1 MSQQYT
7 SKVMITIPNTLK
19 ENISDLLAVHA
30 TENEPNNIIVDKV
43 VMELIEQNLIE
54 QSFVDL
60 LNDNDDDEV
69 NNNIIDIVEAYVE
82 KQLLALN
89 QDEDDKELASIEAQD
104 VALRLVKSLEV
115 IEDDLEDEQDWDDD
129 EGDEEFRDAEEDEWR
144 NDFRGRGFS
153 KFQLEDEENFDLDL
167 DDEHEF

>member
-1 MSQQYT
+1 
-7 SKVMITIPNTLK
+7 MITIPNTLK
-19 ENISDLLAVHA
+19 ENINDLLAIHA
-30 TENEPNNIIVDKV
+30 TENEPNNVIVDKV

-60 LNDNDDDEV
+60 VHNNDNDEV

-82 KQLLALN
+82 KQLLAFN
-89 QDEDDKELASIEAQD
+89 QDEDDKEIANIEAQD

-115 IEDDLEDEQDWDDD
+115 IEEELEDEQDWSED

-153 KFQLEDEENFDLDL
+153 KVQLEDEENFDLEF